1 MVTEDETHARGD
13 ARGEALLGRVA
24 GVAQAARRVGQD
36 VDVRGRGAFLGGVAV
51 GGAFGRTLHEEG
63 TFLKHELDVNAG
75 TYLHGCVMTPR
86 RVGIRPGIQAERP
99 RAGNVGGNPGLVAV
113 EAWRDVHHAGTRV
126 FTSVRAQQDGL
137 GGECVVSFAE
147 HGRTDGERLAFGR
160 LGGKR
165 SVFDDGEHFDDR
177 DTGQQFLAHISNPNV
192 WTDQLI
198 GEDHTTECDRS
209 PMVW

>member
-1 MVTEDETHARGD
+1 MS
-13 ARGEALLGRVA
+13 EAG
-24 GVAQAARRVGQD
+24 
-36 VDVRGRGAFLGGVAV
+36 
-51 GGAFGRTLHEEG
+51 
-63 TFLKHELDVNAG
+63 
-75 TYLHGCVMTPR
+75 
-86 RVGIRPGIQAERP
+86 
-99 RAGNVGGNPGLVAV
+99 GNV
-113 EAWRDVHHAGTRV
+113 DHAGAGV
-126 FTSVRAQQDGL
+126 FTSVRAQQDGF

-147 HGRTDGERLAFGR
+147 HGRTNGERLAFGR

-177 DTGQQFLAHISNPNV
+177 DAGQQFLAHISNPNV